1 MLRVNQLASAFSR
14 PVLVGVAF
22 DSRACALLCSWF
34 LVSQSSGTHACSILF
49 LVIDFSFFSLLP
61 PPFPFSSLALL
72 FTRGLRLKSKEQ
84 WQKWCKSG
92 FRPTD
97 IPSCPYQVYAG
108 VGWEGYGHWL
118 GTGNQ
123 N

>member
-49 LVIDFSFFSLLP
+49 LVIDFSFFFPPSSSFSLLLSSSFVYTRVAVKVKGAMAKVVQVR
-61 PPFPFSSLALL
+61 FPAN
-72 FTRGLRLKSKEQ
+72 RH
-84 WQKWCKSG
+84 
-92 FRPTD
+92 PVVP
-97 IPSCPYQVYAG
+97 IPSVRWRRMGGIRTLA
-108 VGWEGYGHWL
+108 W
-118 GTGNQ
+118 NR
-123 N
+123 